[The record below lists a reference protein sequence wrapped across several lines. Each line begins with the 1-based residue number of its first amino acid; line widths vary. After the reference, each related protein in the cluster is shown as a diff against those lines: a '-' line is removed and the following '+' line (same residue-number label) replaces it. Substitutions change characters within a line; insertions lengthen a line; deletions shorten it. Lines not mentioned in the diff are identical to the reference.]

1 MNKKLKNGTL
11 LFLSFISTLL
21 SNALANDTSVSVK
34 KNTKFDS
41 NFMNFFDHDLNLSDY
56 NGEDNVKEGIYL
68 VDINL
73 NSKDIEQRNVSFII
87 KDDKQD
93 AQACFKIEDIIYFNI
108 DTTLLPESWKDNE
121 CIYIQDIISG
131 AKVNFDSEDQKIYLS
146 IPQLY
151 IKNTPHGYVSPEL
164 WDEGV
169 PALTLSYGVNASTL
183 RNSNHAELSSKNEQ
197 YYYGNLT
204 SSVKLDAWRLY
215 TNSTLDSS
223 NSHGTNWNNQSAYL
237 QRSIAAN
244 LSQLTIGDVNTTGI
258 MFNTTPIRGVSMY
271 TDDRMLPDSM
281 RGYAPTVRGIANT
294 NALVTVMQNGNVIYE
309 TNVPPGEFVITDLN
323 TAGYSGSIEVIIR
336 EANGTVRTQTV
347 PYSSIPQLLRAGYS
361 KYATTLGEIRNS
373 NFSDNPMLFE
383 GTYQYGLND
392 YVTAYGGVQTTA
404 SSDYSAIN
412 GGLAINTPIGALGLD
427 LTRSFHSI
435 STQEDQ
441 CNTFCNMS
449 VKASLAKLIEPTKT
463 SFNLMAYRYSSS
475 DYYTLMD
482 ALYIIDAQKKGQKIS
497 VQNYREVFEA
507 SINQELE
514 PGWGS
519 FNLSSYFGRYWLGN
533 QKNNINYQVG
543 YANNIGSVN
552 YNLSFNR
559 SNNSYGNGDNVF
571 RLAFSIPIKSSGK
584 NTSRPILTSS
594 LSHSERESRLKTS
607 ISGLAGKNQEYSYG
621 SWIGV
626 GSHDDNDVG
635 VNGGYNAGSALIN
648 ASYSQSK
655 SGSMASFN
663 LSGAVVAHA
672 GGINLSHSI
681 SDTVGIVE
689 AKGATGASVYPYLNS
704 RVAKNGYAII
714 PSLSPFAI
722 NEITVSSKNAPANI
736 EIVEDRMKVVPTAG
750 ASVLIRF
757 ETKSVN
763 NHILKISRKN
773 GEFAPFGSII
783 YNDKGTSVGI
793 IGQGGNVIMSDNTP
807 QKMSVVWTNKQGEN
821 RCFVEYSPEIHSDT
835 ENIKTINAL
844 CNNEESIFKG

>member
-1 MNKKLKNGTL
+1 MNNKLKNGSL
-11 LFLSFISTLL
+11 LFLSFLSSFV

-34 KNTKFDS
+34 ENTKFDS
-41 NFMNFFDHDLNLSDY
+41 NFMNFFGHGLNLSDY
-56 NGEDNVKEGIYL
+56 NGEDNVKEGKYL

-73 NSKDIEQRNVSFII
+73 NSKDIEQKNVSFII

-93 AQACFKIEDIIYFNI
+93 AQACFKSEDIISFDI
-108 DTTLLPESWKDNE
+108 DTTLLPENWKDNK

-131 AKVNFDSEDQKIYLS
+131 AKVNFDSEDQKVYLS

-151 IKNTPHGYVSPEL
+151 IKNTPYGYISPEL

-169 PALTLSYGVNASTL
+169 PALTLSYGINASTL
-183 RNSNHAELSSKNEQ
+183 RNSNHTELSSKNEQ
-197 YYYGNLT
+197 YYYGNLI

-223 NSHGTNWNNQSAYL
+223 SSNGTNWNNQSAYL
-237 QRSIAAN
+237 QRSLAIN
-244 LSQLTIGDVNTTGI
+244 LSQLTIGDVNTTGV
-258 MFNTTPIRGVSMY
+258 MFNTTPVRGVSMY

-281 RGYAPTVRGIANT
+281 RGYAPTVRGIADT

-336 EANGTVRTQTV
+336 EANGTVRTQTI
-347 PYSSIPQLLRAGYS
+347 PYSSVPQLLRAGYS

-373 NFSDNPMLFE
+373 NFSDNPLLFE
-383 GTYQYGLND
+383 GTYQYGLTD
-392 YVTAYGGVQTTA
+392 YVTAYGGIQTTV

-412 GGLAINTPIGALGLD
+412 GGLALNTPIGAFGLD

-435 STQEDQ
+435 STQDEQ
-441 CNTFCNMS
+441 CSTFCNMS
-449 VKASLAKLIEPTKT
+449 VKASLAKLIEPTNT

-482 ALYIIDAQKKGQKIS
+482 ALHIIDAQKKGQKIN
-497 VQNYREVFEA
+497 VGNYREVFEA
-507 SINQELE
+507 NINQELE

-519 FNLSSYFGRYWLGN
+519 FNLSSYFGRYWQGN

-559 SNNSYGNGDNVF
+559 SNNSYGNGDNIF
-571 RLAFSIPIKSSGK
+571 RLSFSIPINSNGK
-584 NTSRPILTSS
+584 NTNKPILTSS
-594 LSHSERESRLKTS
+594 LTRSERESRLKTS

-621 SWIGV
+621 SWVGV
-626 GSHDDNDVG
+626 GSHGDNDAG

-648 ASYSQSK
+648 AGYSQSK
-655 SGSMASFN
+655 SSSMASLN

-714 PSLSPFAI
+714 PSLSPFVS
-722 NEITVSSKNAPANI
+722 NEVTVSSKNAPTNI

-750 ASVLIRF
+750 ASVLIKF
-757 ETKSVN
+757 ETKNVN

-783 YNDKGTSVGI
+783 YNEKGTSVGI
-793 IGQGGNVIMSDNTP
+793 IGQGGNVIMSDSTP

-821 RCFVEYSPEIHSDT
+821 RCFVEYFPDT
-835 ENIKTINAL
+835 YGDSENIKTINAL
-844 CNNEESIFKG
+844 CNNEENIFKG